1 MGLSLIYPSLTSL
14 LSTSSE
20 FLPCS
25 KDIKE
30 TEQVEMGG
38 YLWKNAEG
46 LNVTERLRTKM
57 ADEIQG

>member
-14 LSTSSE
+14 LPTSSE